1 VEATGPSGATVTFNA
16 SAVDAVDGALPV
28 TCLPAS
34 GSVFPLGNTVVHC
47 SAANAAGMADTA
59 RFTVR
64 VRDTVAPAIVSLTPS
79 VTTLPP
85 TGTMVP
91 VTIAAVVHDVVDLA
105 PVCTVR
111 RVTSNVRDVDHDGV
125 RDWAITG
132 PLTVSLE
139 AATRKHRDRTY
150 TITVRCTDASGNA
163 SFDKA
168 AVVVS
173 HLP

>member
-1 VEATGPSGATVTFNA
+1 M
-16 SAVDAVDGALPV
+16 SAIDPVDRVVPV

-34 GSVFPLGNTVVHC
+34 GSVFPLGSTTVRC
-47 SAANAAGMADTA
+47 SAANAAGMTDTA
-59 RFTVR
+59 RIAVR
-64 VRDTVAPAIVSLTPS
+64 VQDTSAPTIVGMTPS
-79 VTTLPP
+79 VSTLAP
-85 TGTMVP
+85 TGQMVP
-91 VTIAAVVHDVVDLA
+91 VTIAAVVRDVVDLA
-105 PVCTVR
+105 PVCSVT
-111 RVTSNVRDVDHDGV
+111 RVTSNVKDVDHNGV
-125 RDWAITG
+125 PDWAMTG

-139 AATRKHRDRTY
+139 AATKKHRDRTY